1 MCQDHR
7 HAHPTV
13 SGPMMSGPMVS
24 GNDNPGPGTG
34 TADLRR
40 EGEPI
45 IVQVTLG
52 TLVDSRHR
60 ALAVIAHPRGAV
72 LAHGGDVDR
81 RHYARSRR
89 NALQAPPLV
98 LSDAAHPP
106 THTTSAP

>member
-45 IVQVTLG
+45 IVEVTRG
-52 TLVDSRHR
+52 AMVASRHR
-60 ALAVIAHPRGAV
+60 ALAVIADPRGGVMAHWGAV
-72 LAHGGDVDR
+72 ER
-81 RHYARSRR
+81 RSYPGPAV
-89 NALQAPPLV
+89 QAPP
-98 LSDAAHPP
+98 AP
-106 THTTSAP
+106 TGRTPGRGRG